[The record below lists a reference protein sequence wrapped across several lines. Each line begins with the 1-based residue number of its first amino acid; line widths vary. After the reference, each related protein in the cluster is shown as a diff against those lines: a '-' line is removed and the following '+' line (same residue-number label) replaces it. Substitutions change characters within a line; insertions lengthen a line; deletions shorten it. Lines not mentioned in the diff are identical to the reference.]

1 MNSMPDWQAVNRREH
16 MAVEATILASS
27 LHIDPTDSELAVLT
41 SLIGTA
47 QALVKSS
54 VSTTMSDDEY
64 AQQPLYDS
72 CVTALATALYYDRTL
87 SSGIPKAV
95 TIMITHLQGAVGGV

>member
-1 MNSMPDWQAVNRREH
+1 
-16 MAVEATILASS
+16 MAVEATKLASS

-41 SLIGTA
+41 SLISTA

-54 VSTTMSDDEY
+54 VSTIMSDDEY
-64 AQQPLYDS
+64 AQQPLYDA

-87 SSGIPKAV
+87 DNGMPKAV
-95 TIMITHLQGAVGGV
+95 KIMITHLQAHVGGI

>member
-1 MNSMPDWQAVNRREH
+1 
-16 MAVEATILASS
+16 MAVEATTLASS

-41 SLIGTA
+41 SLISTA

-64 AQQPLYDS
+64 AQQPLYDA

-87 SSGIPKAV
+87 DNGMPRAV
-95 TIMITHLQGAVGGV
+95 KIMITHLQAHVGGI